1 MALLD
6 LLTSDVFNNGIN
18 QDSFGNPLVDEI
30 GNPITYRN
38 TNLSYGGTT
47 SHHVKTFV
55 AGDTTPDVQNGTVFL
70 TNNSLVGTTTIT
82 GFDNGTAGQIIH
94 IMINDSNTDF
104 TNGTNLQLF
113 KSVNA
118 TSLIT
123 DDVISFI
130 CFDGTKWLEL
140 NRSDN
145 S

>member
-1 MALLD
+1 MESEIPTETHSVNTD
-6 LLTSDVFNNGIN
+6 LN
-18 QDSFGNPLVDEI
+18 
-30 GNPITYRN
+30 
-38 TNLSYGGTT
+38 YGGATI
-47 SHHVKTFV
+47 HGVKTIS
-55 AGDTTPDVQNGTVFL
+55 AGDTTPDVSNGTVFK
-70 TNNSLVGTTTIT
+70 TNNALVGTTTIT